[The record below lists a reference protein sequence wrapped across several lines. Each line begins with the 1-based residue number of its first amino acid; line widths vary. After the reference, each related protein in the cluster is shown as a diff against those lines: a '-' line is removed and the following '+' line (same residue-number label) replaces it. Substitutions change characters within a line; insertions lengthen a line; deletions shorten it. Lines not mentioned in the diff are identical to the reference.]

1 MEDVMQKAIRN
12 PRRATGFAL
21 VAMLA
26 LMPQGARA
34 EFEPEDF
41 RIRSAQDL
49 VDLCAV
55 ATSDPLYASAIH
67 FCHGFV
73 SGAWQ
78 YHLSQANGPK
88 GQRLACLPEPPPT
101 RNEAIAMFMAWS
113 GTHADKLTEPA
124 VDALFRFLVEKYPCP
139 AAAAA
144 KKGASK

>member
-1 MEDVMQKAIRN
+1 MQKATRK

-21 VAMLA
+21 AAVLA
-26 LMPQGARA
+26 WMPQAARA
-34 EFEPEDF
+34 GFETEDF

-78 YHLSQANGPK
+78 YHNSEENGPK
-88 GQRLACLPEPPPT
+88 GHRLVCPPEPPPT
-101 RNEAIAMFMAWS
+101 RDQAIAMFLTWS
-113 GTHADKLTEPA
+113 ATHASAMSEPA
-124 VDALFRFLVEKYPCP
+124 VDALFRFLIEKYPCP
-139 AAAAA
+139 VAAPA

>member
-1 MEDVMQKAIRN
+1 MQKAIRN

-26 LMPQGARA
+26 LMPQGARGA
-34 EFEPEDF
+34 FEAEDF

-49 VDLCAV
+49 VDLCSV

-78 YHLSQANGPK
+78 YHNSEESGPK
-88 GQRLACLPEPPPT
+88 GHRLVCPPDPPPT
-101 RNEAIAMFMAWS
+101 RNDAIAMFVAWS
-113 GTHADKLTEPA
+113 ATHGDRMTEPA
-124 VDALFRFLVEKYPCP
+124 VDALFRFLIEKYPCP

>member
-1 MEDVMQKAIRN
+1 MQKAIRK
-12 PRRATGFAL
+12 PRRATWFAL
-21 VAMLA
+21 AAVIAW
-26 LMPQGARA
+26 MPQVARA
-34 EFEPEDF
+34 GFETEDF

-78 YHLSQANGPK
+78 YHQSEANGPK
-88 GQRLACLPEPPPT
+88 GKQLACMPEPPPT
-101 RNEAIAMFMAWS
+101 RDQAVAMFVTWS
-113 GTHADKLTEPA
+113 ATHAEAMTEPA
-124 VDALFRFLVEKYPCP
+124 VDALFRFLIDKYPCP
-139 AAAAA
+139 AAAPA